1 MEIYILTAFLLFYLI
16 TAWLLKPQLKKKLW
30 MIAFIIAFV
39 VTSIAIALI
48 HGSTQDIMLTANQFN
63 WYYFIYLF
71 GMISTALALFNAWIY
86 RKELWWILFGDSS
99 EDENDDN

>member
-16 TAWLLKPQLKKKLW
+16 TAWLFKPRLKKKLW
-30 MIAFIIAFV
+30 MLAFMIAFV

-48 HGSTQDIMLTANQFN
+48 HGGTQDIMLTANQFN

-71 GMISTALALFNAWIY
+71 GMISSALAVFNVWIY
-86 RKELWWILFGDSS
+86 RKELWQILFGEAE
-99 EDENDDN
+99 EDDDET

>member
-16 TAWLLKPQLKKKLW
+16 TAWLLKPRLKKKLW
-30 MIAFIIAFV
+30 MSAFIIAFV
-39 VTSIAIALI
+39 VTSVAIALI
-48 HGSTQDIMLTANQFN
+48 HGGTQDIMLTANQFN

-86 RKELWWILFGDSS
+86 RKELWRILFGDTSA
-99 EDENDDN
+99 DENDDN